1 MQFHETRYGA
11 KFFDGQLPKLI
22 TALTDIALALKAPT
36 PVYQLRPEIPENFL
50 TDLYL
55 GNYDPSDF
63 PATEREKELA
73 PEIVTVQEQLREL
86 VPVDAWA
93 LIDRYGELLAA
104 RGTAEREQ
112 AFAAGFQSAMT
123 MLAAGLACPTAARQ
137 EVNADGKN

>member
-11 KFFDGQLPKLI
+11 RFFDGQLPKLI
-22 TALTDIALALKAPT
+22 SALTDIAAALKTPT
-36 PVYQLRPEIPENFL
+36 PVYQLRPEVPEDFL

-73 PEIVTVQEQLREL
+73 PEIVAVQEQLRKI

-123 MLAAGLACPTAARQ
+123 MLAAGLSCPTVKRQ
-137 EVNADGKN
+137 EVSGNGKS